1 MLPDPGRPQLWSEA
15 NIRIAPISRRGGG
28 FYPRRMKT
36 PTRDDG
42 RRASKAAAHGDERA
56 GPHDQIAESPRSI
69 AQRRQ
74 LDALFGAHAP
84 GAPVQRKVAYKGS
97 AVANPGDFTA
107 EGTWGRLADELVG
120 VVDTYYRTL
129 DLKARTDNKEL
140 AQAAELVLS
149 KGRGP
154 EMIDAVYRLRASDRD
169 YGTFDLADDQHKM
182 LLIFELAR
190 SLGFD
195 ALQAGVSE
203 GSKPEEAEEYRARV
217 RKENAEEI
225 LGHEEAH
232 ATREKER
239 KDHFEKSPNPGL
251 TFTLAVL
258 GNGASAAYYLEANR
272 GGIDPIQS
280 VVIGEANPWAG
291 QRGTVGAED
300 EDMHVNHPLHMI
312 SPDRSEPGTADES
325 LASRREFAEVVE
337 QEIRKIVR
345 FVWDTRI
352 RSVRKID
359 SKGAAFYEIDTEKYG
374 KCYAQNVVAA
384 LGTGP
389 HIEVANKKA
398 LNEGFALQDGQDPV
412 PRVMNLDEFQHQ
424 AARLRSKGTPLDI
437 FVSGG
442 NAAIDAVTRI
452 VRENEKSNAKF
463 KLIWAM
469 GSRGAQFLNG
479 TDNEETK
486 AKYGQY
492 LKSPDMAFNART
504 GDVAAVGNKVAVTI
518 EPDKRQ
524 IQADYYVHGI
534 GQDVG
539 PILDLFI
546 DDKDKGNREARGAFA
561 KGLSPTVDP
570 NFNFGPQPGPKP
582 KGESP
587 EAYALRQEEFRK
599 NHQALSGYE
608 TLTPGTPG
616 KAYDTGTSLRFIGAT
631 ASKIAGI
638 RGETERHDANIKSL
652 PQDVVGN
659 EQLAPI
665 RAAEESQSGM
675 VPGYVGKAANFAVDN
690 KTVVRLHIALKYPK
704 IPAARADM
712 WAEIIVG
719 QRQPS
724 KDLKERH
731 PELVGPIPNPVPA
744 PHRTPRETAETY
756 TRAFEGILARENS
769 RG

>member
-1 MLPDPGRPQLWSEA
+1 
-15 NIRIAPISRRGGG
+15 
-28 FYPRRMKT
+28 MKT

-129 DLKARTDNKEL
+129 DQKARTDNKEL

-149 KGRGP
+149 KGRSP
-154 EMIDAVYRLRASDRD
+154 EMIDAIYRLRASDRD

-203 GSKPEEAEEYRARV
+203 GSKPEEAEEYQARV
-217 RKENAEEI
+217 RKENEEEI
-225 LGHEEAH
+225 LGHEKAH
-232 ATREKER
+232 AKRETER
-239 KDHFEKSPNPGL
+239 KAHFEKSPNPGL

-272 GGIDPIQS
+272 GSIDPIQS

-291 QRGTVGAED
+291 QRGTEGAED
-300 EDMHVNHPLHMI
+300 EDMHINHPMHMI

-398 LNEGFALQDGQDPV
+398 LNEAFALQDGQDPV

-424 AARLRSKGTPLDI
+424 AARLRSKSKGRELDI

-452 VRENEKSNAKF
+452 VRENEKSKAQF
-463 KLIWAM
+463 KLIWVK
-469 GSRGAQFLNG
+469 GTRGAQFLDG

-486 AKYGQY
+486 AKHEGH
-492 LKSPDMAFNART
+492 LKSGDMAIIGRT
-504 GDVAAVGNKVAVTI
+504 GDLSQREAKVSVTVNRVDMEATKAARRIDPTDTRPRFKDPEQI
-518 EPDKRQ
+518 E
-524 IQADYYVHGI
+524 ADYYVHGT

-546 DDKDKGNREARGAFA
+546 DDEDKGNPVAREAFA
-561 KGLSPTVDP
+561 KGLSRTVDP

-587 EAYALRQEEFRK
+587 EAYALRQEEFRQ

-608 TLTPGTPG
+608 TRTAGAKG
-616 KAYDTGTSLRFIGAT
+616 EAYDTGTSLRFIGAT

-638 RGETERHDANIKSL
+638 RGETKRHDANIQSL

-675 VPGYVGKAANFAVDN
+675 VPGYVGRDANFAVDN

-704 IPAARADM
+704 IPPDRADM

-719 QRQPS
+719 QRRPS
-724 KDLKERH
+724 DDLKARH